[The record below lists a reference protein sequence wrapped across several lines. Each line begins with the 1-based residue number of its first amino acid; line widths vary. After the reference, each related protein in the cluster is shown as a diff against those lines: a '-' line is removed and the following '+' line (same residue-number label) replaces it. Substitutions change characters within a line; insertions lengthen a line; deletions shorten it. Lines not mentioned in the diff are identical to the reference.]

1 MNVPLF
7 CYFVS
12 FLTPPCDPLLV
23 VCVCVCKIDLH
34 AGGSLFAS
42 SKEFSSF
49 AVSKQEYDEF
59 GHTICNMRFAD
70 W

>member
-1 MNVPLF
+1 MPYVQSLPLYPLSVVVF
-7 CYFVS
+7 NS
-12 FLTPPCDPLLV
+12 PWLLV
-23 VCVCVCKIDLH
+23 WRE
-34 AGGSLFAS
+34 GGSLFAS
-42 SKEFSSF
+42 SPEFLTF